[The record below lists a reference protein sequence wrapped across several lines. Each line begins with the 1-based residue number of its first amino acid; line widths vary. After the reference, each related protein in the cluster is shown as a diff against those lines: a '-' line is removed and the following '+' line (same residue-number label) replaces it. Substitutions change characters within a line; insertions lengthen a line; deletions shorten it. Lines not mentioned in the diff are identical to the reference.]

1 MSAAAAVRIDLANG
15 AVIPCIAA
23 GTRKT
28 IVVAAVGA
36 PFPID
41 GESAGLAVP
50 AATDAIAP
58 LFVVQAKPLAAVL
71 AVVKT

>member
-1 MSAAAAVRIDLANG
+1 MRFDLANG
-15 AVIPCIAA
+15 AVIRCIAA

-28 IVVAAVGA
+28 IVMAAVSA

-50 AATDAIAP
+50 AAANAIAP
-58 LFVVQAKPLAAVL
+58 FFAVKAKPMPALLATVEA
-71 AVVKT
+71 